1 MRLIYNLLG
10 VENIEDEIAY
20 WKTIPKSQNIQNILE
35 PFAKEYR

>member
-1 MRLIYNLLG
+1 MRLIIHFLD

-20 WKTIPKSQNIQNILE
+20 WKTIPKSQSIQNILV